1 METSLIYFFLQE
13 RYIILRTKNDSI
25 MEIVISVIIVIIAV
39 CYIANRVKKQEQAQ
53 KHASPR
59 LSRQRNLCQGCPRL
73 FLQGKRSSS

>member
-1 METSLIYFFLQE
+1 MRGLYKNIPFLWRPLLFTFLQE

-53 KHASPR
+53 KHAAIED
-59 LSRQRNLCQGCPRL
+59 
-73 FLQGKRSSS
+73 